1 MAPPLAGRSPLFYI
15 IKVIVFAI
23 NFYSGEHVYLVFT
36 DYCTWKK
43 RKKEKQTPFLIRNT
57 DINLLKIAIVP
68 KANDWN
74 NASFLHHKKRKE
86 KSKSLYNKQRR
97 QVAAIYIG
105 TARYKENHHLFLL
118 FLIWVEQLVVT
129 ATAEGPSPVMV
140 ASPSRDGS
148 VARSGGRCTNCAA
161 EASP

>member
-1 MAPPLAGRSPLFYI
+1 MI
-15 IKVIVFAI
+15 EIM
-23 NFYSGEHVYLVFT
+23 
-36 DYCTWKK
+36 
-43 RKKEKQTPFLIRNT
+43 
-57 DINLLKIAIVP
+57 
-68 KANDWN
+68 
-74 NASFLHHKKRKE
+74 HHKKRKE

-105 TARYKENHHLFLL
+105 TARYKENHHLFLT

-161 EASP
+161 EASPKVGLRSDRLVATAASYNGVCVENVANQVVVTRTQEVHAVLCCHHLECF